1 MLGQKGKEEVLNLN
15 KDINT
20 FAVTSKDARWNMGL
34 ETGNIS
40 QMDFMICNSLKMKTY
55 HILCKVF
62 KTCSAVHWISRLT
75 CVGLGGAKKNN
86 KQREKEREKE
96 GRKEG
101 RQKPEKKKRQKKTGW
116 WNDATPNSCSKSQGS
131 GKQDSC
137 HQRPLVTGH
146 GLCLH

>member
-1 MLGQKGKEEVLNLN
+1 MN

-62 KTCSAVHWISRLT
+62 KTC
-75 CVGLGGAKKNN
+75 VGLGRAKKNN
-86 KQREKEREKE
+86 KQREKEREK
-96 GRKEG
+96 RKEERKAG
-101 RQKPEKKKRQKKTGW
+101 KSQKEKWQKKTG
-116 WNDATPNSCSKSQGS
+116 
-131 GKQDSC
+131 
-137 HQRPLVTGH
+137 
-146 GLCLH
+146 